1 VSSANLVSMES
12 STLQRYLTE
21 PINTL
26 ALKRHK
32 IVYISGPRQVGKTSL
47 SKRFLDERSNGAYWN
62 WDSLDFKRL
71 WAKSPASIVAALN
84 RSPTPI
90 VILDEI
96 HKSKR
101 WKGALKGVYDT
112 VPFPIDFIVT
122 GSARLDTFRRGS
134 DSLLGRYL
142 PFRLHP
148 FSLREL
154 LAAKDSYVAP
164 TPDGFLE
171 SIRKGEF
178 NSDSKRTERE
188 LNRLNTFGGFP
199 EPLFSADPDFLRS
212 WRQTRLEAIV
222 REDLRDLTRL
232 PELDQV
238 QLLAALLPERAGSQ
252 LSRAALREDLQVAHT
267 TISRW
272 LKYLE
277 AVYYFYEIRPYST
290 SIKRSL
296 LREGK
301 LYLWDWSEVADDGH
315 RFENVVAGHLLKAC
329 HFWTDAG
336 KGLFEL
342 RYLRN
347 KEGYEV
353 DFLITR
359 DRKPWLPVEV
369 KLSDT
374 SLSDSWR
381 VFLPQIKCKV
391 ALQLVATPKIN
402 TVARQGDTTIYTVSA
417 SSALSSLV

>member
-1 VSSANLVSMES
+1 MES
-12 STLQRYLTE
+12 SILQRYLTE
-21 PINTL
+21 PIKSL

-32 IVYISGPRQVGKTSL
+32 IVFISGPRQVGKTSL
-47 SKRFLDERSNGAYWN
+47 SKRFLVERSNGAYWN

-71 WAKSPASIVAALN
+71 WAKSPASIVATLN

-112 VPFPIDFIVT
+112 VPFPVDFIVT
-122 GSARLDTFRRGS
+122 GSARLDTFRRES

-164 TPDGFLE
+164 TPDEFLE
-171 SIRKGEF
+171 AIRKGEC
-178 NSDSKRTERE
+178 NTDSKRAERE
-188 LNRLNTFGGFP
+188 LNKLDTFGGFP
-199 EPLFSADPDFLRS
+199 EPLFSADTDVLRS

-277 AVYYFYEIRPYST
+277 AVYYFYEIRPYSS

-301 LYLWDWSEVADDGH
+301 LYLWDWSEVVDDGH
-315 RFENVVAGHLLKAC
+315 RFENIVAGHLLKAC
-329 HFWTDAG
+329 HYWTDSG
-336 KGLFEL
+336 KGLFDL

-347 KEGYEV
+347 KEGHEI

-374 SLSDSWR
+374 SLSESWR

-391 ALQLVATPKIN
+391 ALQLVAAPKIN
-402 TVARQGDTTIYTVSA
+402 TVTRQGDTTIYTLSA
-417 SSALSSLV
+417 SSALSALV

>member
-1 VSSANLVSMES
+1 MVSMPS
-12 STLQRYLTE
+12 VSVKRYLSE
-21 PINTL
+21 LIHSL
-26 ALKRHK
+26 ALRRHK
-32 IVYISGPRQVGKTSL
+32 IAFISGPRQVGKTSL
-47 SKRFLDERSNGAYWN
+47 SKRLLAERNNGAYWN

-71 WAKSPASIVAALN
+71 WARSPSSIVDSLN
-84 RSPTPI
+84 RSPTPL
-90 VILDEI
+90 VVLDEI

-101 WKGALKGVYDT
+101 WKGALKGIYDT
-112 VPFPIDFIVT
+112 VPFPVDFIVT

-154 LAAKDSYVAP
+154 LAAKSTYSSP

-171 SIRKGEF
+171 SLRKGDF
-178 NSDSKRTERE
+178 SIDSKRAERE
-188 LNRLNTFGGFP
+188 FKKLDTFGGFP
-199 EPLFSADPDFLRS
+199 EPLFSGDLDFLRS

-277 AVYYFYEIRPYST
+277 AVYYFYEIRPYAS

-301 LYLWDWSEVADDGH
+301 LYLWDWSEVTDDGH

-329 HFWTDAG
+329 NFWTDAG
-336 KGLFEL
+336 KGVFEL

-347 KEGYEV
+347 KEGHEI

-359 DRKPWLPVEV
+359 DRKPWLPVEA

-374 SLSDSWR
+374 SLSESWR
-381 VFLPQIKCKV
+381 VFLPQIKCRV
-391 ALQLVATPKIN
+391 ALQIVATPKIN
-402 TVARQGDTTIYTVSA
+402 TATRQGDTTIYTLSA
-417 SSALSSLV
+417 SSALGMMV

>member
-1 VSSANLVSMES
+1 MES
-12 STLQRYLTE
+12 SILQRYLTE
-21 PINTL
+21 SIKSL

-32 IVYISGPRQVGKTSL
+32 IVFISGPRQVGKTSL
-47 SKRFLDERSNGAYWN
+47 SKRFLVERSNGAYWN
-62 WDSLDFKRL
+62 WDSLEFKRL
-71 WAKSPASIVAALN
+71 WAKSPASIVATLN

-112 VPFPIDFIVT
+112 VPFPVDFIVT

-134 DSLLGRYL
+134 DSLLGRYVS
-142 PFRLHP
+142 FRLHP

-164 TPDGFLE
+164 TPDEFLE
-171 SIRKGEF
+171 AIRKGEF
-178 NSDSKRTERE
+178 KADSKRAERE
-188 LNRLNTFGGFP
+188 LSKLDTFGGFP

-277 AVYYFYEIRPYST
+277 AVYYFYEIRPYSS

-301 LYLWDWSEVADDGH
+301 LCLWDWSEVVDDGH
-315 RFENVVAGHLLKAC
+315 RFENIVAGHLLKAC
-329 HFWTDAG
+329 HYWTDSG
-336 KGLFEL
+336 KGLFDL

-347 KEGYEV
+347 KEGHEI

-369 KLSDT
+369 KLSDRA
-374 SLSDSWR
+374 LSESWR

-391 ALQLVATPKIN
+391 ALQLVAAPKIN
-402 TVARQGDTTIYTVSA
+402 IVTRQGDTTIYTLSA
-417 SSALSSLV
+417 SSALGALV

>member
-1 VSSANLVSMES
+1 VKTA
-12 STLQRYLTE
+12 TKQRYLTA
-21 PINTL
+21 PISSL

-32 IVYISGPRQVGKTSL
+32 VVFISGPRQVGKTSL
-47 SKRFLDERSNGAYWN
+47 SKRLLSERGNGAYWN
-62 WDSLDFKRL
+62 WDSLDFKRV
-71 WAKSPASIVAALN
+71 WAKSPASLVNSLN
-84 RSPTPI
+84 RSPTPL
-90 VILDEI
+90 VVLDEI

-101 WKGALKGVYDT
+101 WKGTLKGVYDT
-112 VPFPIDFIVT
+112 VPFPVDFVVT

-154 LAAKDSYVAP
+154 LSDKDSYVAP
-164 TPDGFLE
+164 TPDGFLDLLHACDF
-171 SIRKGEF
+171 SL
-178 NSDSKRTERE
+178 DTKRAERGLE
-188 LNRLNTFGGFP
+188 KLDTFGGFP
-199 EPLFSADPDFLRS
+199 EPLFSGDLDFLQS

-277 AVYYFYEIRPYST
+277 AVYYFYELRPYSS

-301 LYLWDWSEVADDGH
+301 LYLWDWSEVADNGH
-315 RFENVVAGHLLKAC
+315 RFENVVASHLLKAC
-329 HFWTDAG
+329 HFWTDSG

-342 RYLRN
+342 RYLRD
-347 KEGYEV
+347 KEGHEI

-359 DRKPWLPVEV
+359 DRKPWLPVEA

-374 SLSDSWR
+374 TLSDSWR
-381 VFLPQIKCKV
+381 VFLPQLKCKV
-391 ALQLVATPKIN
+391 ALQIVATPKIN
-402 TVARQGDTTIYTVSA
+402 TLTRQGDTTIYTLSA
-417 SSALSSLV
+417 SSALSLLV

>member
-1 VSSANLVSMES
+1 MES
-12 STLQRYLTE
+12 PILKRYLTE
-21 PINTL
+21 PINAL

-32 IVYISGPRQVGKTSL
+32 IVFVSGPRQVGKTSL
-47 SKRFLDERSNGAYWN
+47 SKTFLDERGNGAYWN

-84 RSPTPI
+84 RTPTPVVI
-90 VILDEI
+90 VDEM

-112 VPFPIDFIVT
+112 VPFKVDFIVT

-154 LAAKDSYVAP
+154 LAAKGSYVAP

-178 NSDSKRTERE
+178 NADSKKAERE

-199 EPLFSADPDFLRS
+199 EPLFSADPDFLRT

-301 LYLWDWSEVADDGH
+301 LYLWDWSEVVDDGH
-315 RFENVVAGHLLKAC
+315 RFENIVAGHLLKAC

-347 KEGYEV
+347 KEGYEI

-381 VFLPQIKCKV
+381 VFLPQMKCKI

-402 TVARQGDTTIYTVSA
+402 TVTRQGDTTIYTVSA
-417 SSALSSLV
+417 SSALSLLV

>member
-1 VSSANLVSMES
+1 MES

-21 PINTL
+21 PIKSL

-32 IVYISGPRQVGKTSL
+32 IVFISGPRQVGKTSL
-47 SKRFLDERSNGAYWN
+47 SKRLLNERNNGAYWN

-71 WAKSPASIVAALN
+71 WAKSPASILGSLN
-84 RSPTPI
+84 RSPTPL

-112 VPFPIDFIVT
+112 VPFPVDFIVT

-154 LAAKDSYVAP
+154 LATKTTYVAP
-164 TPDGFLE
+164 TADGFLE
-171 SIRKGEF
+171 SLRKDDFSIES
-178 NSDSKRTERE
+178 NRAERE
-188 LNRLNTFGGFP
+188 LRKLDTFGGFP
-199 EPLFSADPDFLRS
+199 EPLFSADLDFLRS

-277 AVYYFYEIRPYST
+277 AVYYFYEIRPYSS

-301 LYLWDWSEVADDGH
+301 LYLWDWSEVVDDGH
-315 RFENVVAGHLLKAC
+315 RFENLVAGHLLKAC
-329 HFWTDAG
+329 HYWTDSG

-347 KEGYEV
+347 KEGHEI

-374 SLSDSWR
+374 LLSDSWR

-402 TVARQGDTTIYTVSA
+402 TVTRQGDTMIYTLSA
-417 SSALSSLV
+417 SSALSVLV